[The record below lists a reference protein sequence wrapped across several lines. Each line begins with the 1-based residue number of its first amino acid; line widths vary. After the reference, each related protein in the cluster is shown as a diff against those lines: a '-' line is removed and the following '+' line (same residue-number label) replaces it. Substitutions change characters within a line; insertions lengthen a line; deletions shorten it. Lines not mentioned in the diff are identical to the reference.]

1 MNISMRETV
10 KTINEAI
17 SNALKGCKLSIRGI
31 AEIVPISPN
40 GKAPALVENS
50 GECQTD
56 LFDDKYDV
64 GIYHRVFANGYST
77 ANAGG
82 VGDYPKA
89 TRQTNMSIVVCGKRK
104 IYDQFDLENLLASI
118 LLRNNC
124 KPTETSFDRNEVFS
138 SEFAGVEFF
147 IKPDYFL
154 FRIKYSIN
162 KPMQL
167 SCYKLTTK

>member
-1 MNISMRETV
+1 
-10 KTINEAI
+10 
-17 SNALKGCKLSIRGI
+17 
-31 AEIVPISPN
+31 
-40 GKAPALVENS
+40 
-50 GECQTD
+50 
-56 LFDDKYDV
+56 
-64 GIYHRVFANGYST
+64 
-77 ANAGG
+77 
-82 VGDYPKA
+82 
-89 TRQTNMSIVVCGKRK
+89 MSIVVCGKRK